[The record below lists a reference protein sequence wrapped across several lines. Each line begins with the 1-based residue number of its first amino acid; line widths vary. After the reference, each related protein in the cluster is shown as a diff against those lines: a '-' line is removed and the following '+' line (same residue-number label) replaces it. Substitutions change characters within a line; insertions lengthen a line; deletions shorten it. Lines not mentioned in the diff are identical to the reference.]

1 MQTLLTQGVSLDVVS
16 RESLDS
22 GLLSFGRDIGQSGTL
37 QERLDFLKFRAF
49 LDSLKLRSEAT

>member
-1 MQTLLTQGVSLDVVS
+1 MWSRGSPWILDFCHLGGTLASL
-16 RESLDS
+16 
-22 GLLSFGRDIGQSGTL
+22 GTL